1 MSSSGSYEWFFLELL
16 CFEDFSLWFYSF
28 NTFIRKSLLIFLF
41 SCWMG
46 VEADIGEKSRL
57 RGELDGGYANYL

>member
-1 MSSSGSYEWFFLELL
+1 VL
-16 CFEDFSLWFYSF
+16 CLDDFSLWFYSF
-28 NTFIRKSLLIFLF
+28 KTFKRNSLFIFLF

-46 VEADIGEKSRL
+46 VEADIGEKSQF